1 MKLLWHIGVFA
12 LMATTVTQPS
22 LGAKVFGQS
31 GTLIMLIPSAEG
43 LVVAADT
50 RHTTNGVSCDFDTKL
65 FTPKNLKSTIFGF
78 SGTATF
84 LAVKQPFGPDPCADV
99 RDGYPL
105 LKIEPIVRE
114 FLEKEDTPVSK
125 INLTKLG
132 HLCMDAVVKLFTN
145 MPIDRRIYVER
156 KNILTVVLGS
166 YDGATQTSFIRSIS
180 IDMPTESQIAVNLA
194 TDNAY
199 ILTGTPDWR
208 AFGQGGYLVEHV
220 INGVG
225 KQFIDP
231 NYEDFTKITT
241 IGNVS
246 ATLAAAVAENLIDA
260 TSKTTNLISIP
271 SGVGGKIDIFLL
283 DKNEAKRLK

>member
-1 MKLLWHIGVFA
+1 MSVLRQIGVYVLVA
-12 LMATTVTQPS
+12 ITTIQPS
-22 LGAKVFGQS
+22 FGSGAVFGQS

-50 RHTTNGVSCDFDTKL
+50 RHTTNGVYCDTKL
-65 FTPKNLKSTIFGF
+65 FTPKNLKSIIFGF

-105 LKIEPIVRE
+105 LKIEPIVRG
-114 FLEKEDTPVSK
+114 FLEKEDIPVSK
-125 INLTKLG
+125 IDLTKLG
-132 HLCMDAVVKLFTN
+132 QLCMDAVIKLFTN
-145 MPIDRRIYVER
+145 MPIDRSIYVER

-166 YDGATQTSFIRSIS
+166 YDGETQTSFIRSIS

-194 TDNAY
+194 ADNAY
-199 ILTGTPDWR
+199 MLTGLPDWR
-208 AFGQGGYLVEHV
+208 AFGQGGYLVQHV
-220 INGVG
+220 INGIG
-225 KQFIDP
+225 KKFIDA
-231 NYEDFTKITT
+231 NYEEFTKKAA

-260 TSKTTNLISIP
+260 TSKTTGLISIP
-271 SGVGGKIDIFLL
+271 CGVGGKIDLFLL
-283 DKNEAKRLK
+283 DQKEAKRLK